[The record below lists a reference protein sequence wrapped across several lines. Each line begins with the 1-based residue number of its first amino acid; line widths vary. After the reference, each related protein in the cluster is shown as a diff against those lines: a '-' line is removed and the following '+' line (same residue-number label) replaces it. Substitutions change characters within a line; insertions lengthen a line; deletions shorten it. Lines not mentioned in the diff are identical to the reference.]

1 MSSGISTAS
10 GDSTHSMRTEPHL
23 LSVLAAKLSA
33 IVREMN
39 STLMK
44 SSRSSVI
51 KNSRDFSCGLLTYDH
66 RLLSVEDCIP
76 IHIAALEL
84 ATKPITELFDDVRPG
99 DAFMNNCPYTGNSHH
114 ADMTLCVP
122 VFFDGEPLF
131 WTLARAH
138 HADIGAPI
146 PSTYLPEAKT
156 IYEEGVHLPCV
167 RIQENFRDKADII
180 RMCRMK
186 IRVADLWYGDYS
198 AQVGAC
204 RVGERRLIEL
214 ASRYGTAAVKTFI
227 EDWMHYGERRMDAE
241 IRRLPKGKWSFSTRH
256 DPVPGI
262 SEEGIPV
269 NVDVEI
275 FPERGEI
282 VVDATNNV
290 DCIPSGLN
298 LTECT
303 ATAACRI
310 GVFYNLDPSLPH
322 NEGSA
327 SRIKV
332 KLRENCVVGIP
343 RYPVGTS
350 VATTNLSSRLINAVA
365 SCFAALGEKYGMAEM
380 AYSQALGE
388 AVISGT
394 DPTRGDLPYVN
405 QIFVGYGGGAALHGY
420 DGWLASGAACD
431 GGQMALDSV
440 EIIEAMYPVIIES
453 RGCAENSG
461 GPGQWEGAPGIE
473 GVYRPLEGKLTA
485 FYGSDG
491 DVNPARGVRGGGDAA
506 VSGNWRRTAS
516 GQLEQLKAFGDVTIG
531 PEEAIVF
538 RACGGG
544 GYGAAGERDP
554 ARVLRSVR
562 RGWITAKRA
571 SEVYGVAVRR
581 SADGL
586 DWEIDDDATALLR
599 GAKGGRA

>member
-1 MSSGISTAS
+1 VTEAQDKPSPGTLAEI
-10 GDSTHSMRTEPHL
+10 EPHM
-23 LSVLAAKLSA
+23 LAVISSRLSA

-39 STLMK
+39 ATLMK

-66 RLLSVEDCIP
+66 QLLSVEDCIP

-84 ATKPITELFDDVRPG
+84 ATKPITEFFDDIRPG

-122 VFFDGEPLF
+122 VFVDGQPLF

-146 PSTYLPEAKT
+146 PSTYLPEART

-167 RIQENFRDKADII
+167 QIQQDFKDKADII
-180 RMCRMK
+180 RMCKMK
-186 IRVADLWYGDYS
+186 IRVADLWYGDYL

-204 RVGERRLIEL
+204 RVGERRLQEL
-214 ASRYGTAAVKTFI
+214 ANRYGLDVIRAFI
-227 EDWMHYGERRMDAE
+227 REWMAYGERRMDAE
-241 IRRLPKGKWSFSTRH
+241 IRKLPAGKWSFSTAH

-262 SEEGIPV
+262 ADEGIPV
-269 NVDVEI
+269 NVTVEI
-275 FPERGEI
+275 RPESGEI
-282 VVDATNNV
+282 IVDATDNI
-290 DCIPSGLN
+290 DCIAGGLN

-327 SRIKV
+327 SRIKIR
-332 KLRENCVVGIP
+332 LRENCVVGIP

-350 VATTNLSSRLINAVA
+350 MATTNLSSRLITAVA
-365 SCFAALGEKYGMAEM
+365 ACFAELGEPHGMAEI

-388 AVISGT
+388 AVISGN
-394 DPTRGDLPYVN
+394 DETREGLPYVN
-405 QIFVGYGGGAALHGY
+405 QIFVGYGGGGAIHGY
-420 DGWLASGAACD
+420 DGWLLSGAACD

-440 EIIEAMYPVIIES
+440 EINEAMYPILIES
-453 RGCAENSG
+453 RGCAEDSG

-473 GVYRPLEGKLTA
+473 GVYRPLNGRMTA
-485 FYGSDG
+485 FWGSDG
-491 DVNPARGVRGGGDAA
+491 DVTPAKGVRGGGEAA
-506 VSGNWRRTAS
+506 TSGNWIKDADGSRRT
-516 GQLEQLKAFGDVTIG
+516 LPAFGDVTIG
-531 PEEAIVF
+531 SDQAVVF

-544 GYGAAGERDP
+544 GYGDPLRRDRD
-554 ARVLRSVR
+554 RVLRSVR
-562 RGWITAKRA
+562 RGWISVERA
-571 SEVYGVAVRR
+571 RDTYRIAVRR
-581 SADGL
+581 TKGGL
-586 DWEIDDDATALLR
+586 DWEIDERLTEELR
-599 GAKGGRA
+599 AGEKA

>member
-1 MSSGISTAS
+1 MPASTAS
-10 GDSTHSMRTEPHL
+10 APASRPDGIEPHL
-23 LSVLAAKLSA
+23 LPVMSARLSA

-39 STLMK
+39 ATLMK

-66 RLLSVEDCIP
+66 KLLSVEDCIP

-84 ATKPITELFDDVRPG
+84 ATKPITELFDDIRPG

-138 HADIGAPI
+138 HADIGAPV
-146 PSTYLPEAKT
+146 PSTYLPEART

-167 RIQENFRDKADII
+167 QIQQDYRDKADII
-180 RMCRMK
+180 RMCKMK
-186 IRVADLWYGDYS
+186 IRVADLWYGDYL

-204 RVGERRLIEL
+204 RVGERRLQEF
-214 ASRYGTAAVKTFI
+214 ASRYGAAAVKAFI
-227 EDWMHYGERRMDAE
+227 REWMDYGERRMDSE
-241 IRRLPKGKWSFSTRH
+241 IRKLPKGKWSFSTRH
-256 DPVPGI
+256 DPVPGVADA
-262 SEEGIPV
+262 GIPIKV
-269 NVDVEI
+269 EVEI
-275 FPERGEI
+275 DPEKGEI
-282 VVDATNNV
+282 IVDATDNI
-290 DCIPSGLN
+290 DCIDGGLN

-327 SRIKV
+327 SRIRIR
-332 KLRENCVVGIP
+332 LRENCVVGIP

-350 VATTNLSSRLINAVA
+350 VATTNVSSRLITAVA
-365 SCFAALGEKYGMAEM
+365 ACFAELGEPHGMAEM

-405 QIFVGYGGGAALHGY
+405 QIFLGYGGGGAIHGF

-440 EIIEAMYPVIIES
+440 EIDEAMYPILVES
-453 RGCAENSG
+453 RGCAMDSG

-473 GVYRPLEGKLTA
+473 GVYRPLVGRMTA

-491 DVNPARGVRGGGDAA
+491 DVNPARGVRDGRDAA
-506 VSGNWRRTAS
+506 TSGNWRRHADGRQS
-516 GQLEQLKAFGDVTIG
+516 QLRPFGDLTIG
-531 PEEAIVF
+531 ADEAIVF

-544 GYGAAGERDP
+544 GYGDPLRRDQR
-554 ARVLRSVR
+554 RVLRSVQ
-562 RGWITAKRA
+562 RGWISVERA
-571 SEVYGVAVRR
+571 RDVYKVAVRR
-581 SADGL
+581 RAGAL
-586 DWEIDDDATALLR
+586 EWEIDEAATARLR
-599 GAKGGRA
+599 AQAGKTVNE